1 MLITTYKEANQLKS
15 SCILLP
21 TATVPVVTPHV
32 YSVANQVQAH
42 DVYLSCVMCVSYPVC
57 TPKSCAHASFLSLAR
72 VKRAST
78 FVYVYVPAHVCKV

>member
-1 MLITTYKEANQLKS
+1 MLITTYKETNQLKS

-42 DVYLSCVMCVSYPVC
+42 DVYLPCVMCVSYPVC
-57 TPKSCAHASFLSLAR
+57 ARQNRVQQSVHTLA
-72 VKRAST
+72 
-78 FVYVYVPAHVCKV
+78 F